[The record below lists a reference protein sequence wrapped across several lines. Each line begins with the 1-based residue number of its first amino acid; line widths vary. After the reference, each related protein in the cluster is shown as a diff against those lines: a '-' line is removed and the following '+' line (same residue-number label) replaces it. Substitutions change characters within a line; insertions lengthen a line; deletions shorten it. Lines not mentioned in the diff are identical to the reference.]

1 MKRILMFFLIFCVG
15 CSMSYAQSYDLNK
28 DGKVNSS
35 DVVALYN
42 YIESGSASELTKDD
56 IVGTWKIM
64 YGEYSRWEN
73 DVLVEEEKGNV
84 EEVNNYYVV
93 YADNKVSF
101 MEYSDDIGMWG
112 EDGILVYSLYNG
124 NFYPLGGDFKSFKLL
139 EVGGDQMQIEAVFEE
154 DKGTTLVRQRMLE
167 KLVRV
172 SKETNILPLSPEK

>member
-1 MKRILMFFLIFCVG
+1 MKRILMFFLVLSCG
-15 CSMSYAQSYDLNK
+15 LSMSYAQSYDLNK

-84 EEVNNYYVV
+84 EEDNNYYVV

-101 MEYSDDIGMWG
+101 MEYSDDIGLWG
-112 EDGILVYSLYNG
+112 NYSAILFS
-124 NFYPLGGDFKSFKLL
+124 
-139 EVGGDQMQIEAVFEE
+139 
-154 DKGTTLVRQRMLE
+154 
-167 KLVRV
+167 
-172 SKETNILPLSPEK
+172 LSPSCHYLIDGGLFG

>member
-1 MKRILMFFLIFCVG
+1 MKRMLMFFLVLSCG
-15 CSMSYAQSYDLNK
+15 LSMLYAQSYDLNK

-56 IVGTWKIM
+56 LVGTWKVM
-64 YGEYSRWEN
+64 YQEYSRWEN

-84 EEVNNYYVV
+84 EEENNYYVV
-93 YADNKVSF
+93 YADNKASF
-101 MEYSDDIGMWG
+101 MEYSDDIGMWH
-112 EDGILVYSLYNG
+112 EDGTIVYSLYNG

-139 EVGGDQMQIEAVFEE
+139 EVDGDQMQIEVVYEE
-154 DKGTTLVRQRMLE
+154 DKVTTIVRQRMLQ

-172 SKETNILPLSPEK
+172 SKETNILPLRPEE

>member
-1 MKRILMFFLIFCVG
+1 MGSLSQG
-15 CSMSYAQSYDLNK
+15 Q
-28 DGKVNSS
+28 
-35 DVVALYN
+35 VVALYN
-42 YIESGSASELTKDD
+42 YIESGSVSELTKDD

-101 MEYSDDIGMWG
+101 MEYSDDIGMWD

-139 EVGGDQMQIEAVFEE
+139 AVGGDQMQIEAVFEA
-154 DKGTTLVRQRMLE
+154 DKGTTIVRKRVLE

-172 SKETNILPLSPEK
+172 SKETNILPLSSEK